1 MLWKQQ
7 VSIFVVIIWADYVLC
22 FYSEAF
28 SSKAVYATTN
38 WEKAKQHSR
47 GICLKIASCK
57 FLLTNL
63 AWFMIEKSPQ
73 CTYCMSQISVI
84 QDCLWKNTF
93 STLILMIIIIL
104 KLCMFMLSR
113 SMILVSSGD
122 LKGNVL
128 INQ

>member
-28 SSKAVYATTN
+28 SSKAVYATTS

-57 FLLTNL
+57 FALTKL
-63 AWFMIEKSPQ
+63 AQFMIEKTPQ
-73 CTYCMSQISVI
+73 CMYCMSQIRVI
-84 QDCLWKNTF
+84 QDCLWKDTF
-93 STLILMIIIIL
+93 SALTLMIIIIL

-113 SMILVSSGD
+113 ITILLSSRD